1 MTGRMTRLRSFI
13 HQSPEEST
21 VEVEGSCDLHSCC
34 SFSILPDDSE
44 LYLWYLLV
52 PSTSS
57 YLVSGPVGAETHMLH
72 SRVRWD
78 LLGSEM
84 TRRLGS
90 RADIPLH
97 SPHYTYLLH

>member
-44 LYLWYLLV
+44 LYL
-52 PSTSS
+52 
-57 YLVSGPVGAETHMLH
+57 
-72 SRVRWD
+72 
-78 LLGSEM
+78 
-84 TRRLGS
+84 
-90 RADIPLH
+90 
-97 SPHYTYLLH
+97 